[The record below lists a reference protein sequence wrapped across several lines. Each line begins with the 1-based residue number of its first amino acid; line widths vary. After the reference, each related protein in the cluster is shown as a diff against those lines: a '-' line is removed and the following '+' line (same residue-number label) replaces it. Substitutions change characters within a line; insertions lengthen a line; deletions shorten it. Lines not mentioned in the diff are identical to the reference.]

1 MWNTPDSG
9 IAYPDRTYHLLHCR
23 TKHFRAAGKPLLK
36 PSSKQHGYHLPAK
49 GLGER
54 DHPVNSK
61 RLMFTC
67 LCDSQFAYLV
77 KNEPLK
83 TVVSIKHAF
92 IYTVSSKMFILN
104 EDTRK
109 EDRLRDFW
117 GFANNSDF
125 IHIGVPTDYEKS
137 EYDFKRLFNDTT
149 RKLHIP
155 HTSPDYSTRWDE
167 LAPGT
172 TLNTPTKCNT
182 SFWHILIVTNQQTV
196 AKVWSHS
203 RNPTNYTADM
213 TGNRRTRKLHW
224 PSHCYTTS
232 EMTTRPTNQS
242 LSFLLQSQ
250 KKSTKPLR
258 QMPLI

>member
-1 MWNTPDSG
+1 MRFPVRLFGQKRTAENGSLHQTCIHIYREFWNVHPERRHSKGRPVTRFLG
-9 IAYPDRTYHLLHCR
+9 IRQQQRLL
-23 TKHFRAAGKPLLK
+23 
-36 PSSKQHGYHLPAK
+36 
-49 GLGER
+49 
-54 DHPVNSK
+54 
-61 RLMFTC
+61 
-67 LCDSQFAYLV
+67 
-77 KNEPLK
+77 
-83 TVVSIKHAF
+83 
-92 IYTVSSKMFILN
+92 
-104 EDTRK
+104 
-109 EDRLRDFW
+109 
-117 GFANNSDF
+117 
-125 IHIGVPTDYEKS
+125 HIGVPTDYEKS